1 MPASVAASA
10 TLPIT
15 ADQVRLVQSSF
26 ARLLPQ
32 ADAVAALFYQQLFV
46 LDPALKALFRSDPA
60 RQGER
65 LMQMIGQAVA
75 MLDRPAALLPVLHAL
90 GRRHVA
96 YGVRASHYPVVGQA
110 LLDTLALGLGEAFGE
125 AERAAWTG
133 VYGLIAK
140 SMQEDLYVT
149 AARAA

>member
-1 MPASVAASA
+1 MTDRMLSISAA
-10 TLPIT
+10 
-15 ADQVRLVQSSF
+15 QVHLVQSHL

-32 ADAVAALFYQQLFV
+32 SDAIAALFYAQLFARN
-46 LDPALKALFRSDPA
+46 PALQSLFRTEPQ

-65 LMQMIGQAVA
+65 LMQMLAHAIG

-96 YGVRASHYPVVGQA
+96 YGVRPAHYADVGMA
-110 LLDTLALGLGEAFGE
+110 LLDTLAQGLGENFGP
-125 AERAAWTG
+125 AERDAWG
-133 VYGLIAK
+133 AVYALIART
-140 SMQEDLYVT
+140 MQEDVCIT